1 MHQITFMYVKQV
13 GTYNTNASLSSL
25 DSLGA
30 AIDWGP
36 VSLTAQL
43 QGPRHINRLGLGLGL
58 GLAT

>member
-43 QGPRHINRLGLGLGL
+43 QGPRHIN
-58 GLAT
+58 